1 VPARVFDEQAIRD
14 IVASL
19 EHPAIVVR
27 GEHIVA
33 VNDVWLKQYGY
44 ARKDVENAS
53 IGEMVTSPDKDRIR
67 ERARLADTDIN
78 FEKPLRTLAKTGSGG
93 TVPVRVYTS
102 RFRAAEGSDYRLS
115 LVLGEPAVGVE
126 PVFAL
131 LALSSDIIGAE
142 SQADVR
148 SRTASAFE
156 RAGLHARFWSE
167 GSTEARIDADT
178 ARRAISQH
186 VALFVGSE
194 TAAES
199 VYIPIG
205 VAEMLH
211 VEGPEITGQ
220 HAFVFGLIG
229 KLVSTALLDVQ
240 ASQAAQRKLSDTQ
253 LLLQLARTTSETLDL
268 GEVMSVTADSLVQL
282 LDVASCFILLYDEQT
297 QSLRGGASS
306 RIRRDVVKDI
316 VIAIDDA
323 TSIAATVA
331 RERKVICIPDTGKD
345 TRAQQAPLVRRFG
358 ETALAAIPILSRGRL
373 EGVVIVD
380 ETRGP
385 RTYTKE
391 WIELASAMVAQ
402 VGLSIANARLYESLR
417 KSYDE
422 VAQTRAEM
430 VKRER
435 LAGLGELAAIVAHEV
450 RNPLGVI
457 YNATN
462 SLKRLTNDSADAMTL
477 LDIVREECERLN
489 HIVGDLLDFASP
501 RKLTL
506 QPEEIGRVL
515 GEVVEAI
522 PEAPPAKTEKNEKN
536 EKLRFEVTIDDD
548 LPPVLVDRRLI
559 RQAFLNVA
567 LNGVQAMPRG
577 GTLRMRAFLKG
588 ADDVI
593 IEITDEGPGIAEHD
607 LPRIFEP
614 FFTTKA
620 TGAGL
625 GLAVV
630 KRIVEDHGGQI
641 WVHSL
646 PTGTT
651 FCFRLPVARTT

>member
-1 VPARVFDEQAIRD
+1 VPARAFDEQAIRD
-14 IVASL
+14 IVATL

-27 GEHIVA
+27 GEHILTI
-33 VNDVWLKQYGY
+33 NDAWLKQYGY
-44 ARKDVENAS
+44 ARQDVEGVS
-53 IGEMVTSPDKDRIR
+53 IGELVTSPDKERIR
-67 ERARLADTDIN
+67 ERALLPDDRVSFD
-78 FEKPLRTLAKTGSGG
+78 KPLRTLAKTGSGG

-102 RFRAAEGSDYRLS
+102 RFRATEGSDYRVS

-142 SQADVR
+142 SRDDVCT
-148 SRTASAFE
+148 RTSSAFE
-156 RAGLHARFWSE
+156 RAGLRAKFWRQ
-167 GSTEARIDADT
+167 GSSDARIDGAT

-186 VALFVGSE
+186 VALFVGSQ

-205 VAEMLH
+205 TDEILH

-229 KLVSTALLDVQ
+229 KLVTTALLDVQ

-297 QSLRGGASS
+297 QTLRGGASS

-323 TSIAATVA
+323 TSIAAEAA
-331 RERKVICIPDTGKD
+331 RTRRAIVISDATKD
-345 TRAQQAPLVRRFG
+345 ARALKAPLVRRFG
-358 ETALAAIPILSRGRL
+358 ETALAALPILSRGRL
-373 EGVVIVD
+373 EGVVVAD
-380 ETRGP
+380 ETTGP
-385 RTYTKE
+385 RTYSDE

-422 VAQTRAEM
+422 VAHTRAEM

-462 SLKRLTNDSADAMTL
+462 SLKRLTNDSADAATL

-506 QPEEIGRVL
+506 QPEEIGRIL

-522 PEAPPAKTEKNEKN
+522 PEAPQKNEQM
-536 EKLRFEVTIDDD
+536 RFEVTIDDE

-577 GTLRMRAFLKG
+577 GTLHMRACRDREQVL
-588 ADDVI
+588 
-593 IEITDEGPGIAEHD
+593 IEISDEGVGIPEHD

-630 KRIVEDHGGQI
+630 KRIVEDHGGQV
-641 WVHSL
+641 WVSAG
-646 PTGTT
+646 PPKTTTGTT

>member
-1 VPARVFDEQAIRD
+1 MPARVFDEQQVRE
-14 IVASL
+14 IVAAF

-27 GEHIVA
+27 GERILA
-33 VNDVWLKQYGY
+33 VNDAWLKQYGY
-44 ARKDVENAS
+44 TRERAEGAPITD
-53 IGEMVTSPDKDRIR
+53 MVTSPDRERIR
-67 ERARLADTDIN
+67 ERALLPDDRVS
-78 FEKPLRTLAKTGSGG
+78 FEKPLRTLAKTGTGA

-102 RFRAAEGSDYRLS
+102 RFRATEGTDYRVA
-115 LVLGEPAVGVE
+115 LVLSEPAAGVE

-142 SQADVR
+142 SQDDVR
-148 SRTASAFE
+148 ERTASAFE
-156 RAGLHARFWSE
+156 RAGLHARFWRE
-167 GSTEARIDADT
+167 GSGEARIDEPT

-186 VALFVGSE
+186 VALFVGPA

-205 VAEMLH
+205 SDEILH

-240 ASQAAQRKLSDTQ
+240 ASQAAQRKLKDTQ

-268 GEVMSVTADSLVQL
+268 DEVMSVTADSFVQL
-282 LDVASCFILLYDEQT
+282 LDVASCFILLYDDQT
-297 QSLRGGASS
+297 RTLRASASS
-306 RIRRDVVKDI
+306 LARRESGKDI

-323 TSIAATVA
+323 SSISAEAARTQ
-331 RERKVICIPDTGKD
+331 RVIVIPDTTKD
-345 TRAQQAPLVRRFG
+345 DRAQRAPFVRRFK
-358 ETALAAIPILSRGRL
+358 ETAVAAIPIISRGRL
-373 EGVVIVD
+373 EGVVVVD
-380 ETRGP
+380 ETDGP
-385 RTYTKE
+385 RTYSQE
-391 WIELASAMVAQ
+391 WIELTSAMVAQ

-422 VAQTRAEM
+422 VAHTRAEM

-462 SLKRLTNDSADAMTL
+462 SLKRLTNDSADAVTL

-522 PEAPPAKTEKNEKN
+522 PEQDKM
-536 EKLRFEVTIDDD
+536 RFEVTIDDA
-548 LPPVLVDRRLI
+548 LPAVLVDRRLI

-577 GTLRMRAFLKG
+577 GTLHMRAFQK
-588 ADDVI
+588 DQDVL
-593 IEITDEGPGIAEHD
+593 IEITDEGPGIPEHD

-630 KRIVEDHGGQI
+630 KRIVEDHGGQV
-641 WVHSL
+641 WARPSAG
-646 PTGTT
+646 GTT

>member
-1 VPARVFDEQAIRD
+1 VPARVFDEEAIRD

-27 GEHIVA
+27 GERILT
-33 VNDVWLKQYGY
+33 VNEPWLKQYGY
-44 ARKDVENAS
+44 RREDVEGS
-53 IGEMVTSPDKDRIR
+53 TIGEMVTSPDKERLR
-67 ERARLADTDIN
+67 ERALLPDDQVS
-78 FEKPLRTLAKTGSGG
+78 FEKPLRTLAKTGSGE

-102 RFRAAEGSDYRLS
+102 RFRAQEGSDYRLAI
-115 LVLGEPAVGVE
+115 VLGEPAVGVE

-131 LALSSDIIGAE
+131 LALSSDIIGAA

-148 SRTASAFE
+148 ERTASAFE
-156 RAGLHARFWSE
+156 HAGLHARFWRES
-167 GSTEARIDADT
+167 SKDAHIDVAT
-178 ARRAISQH
+178 ARRALTQH

-205 VAEMLH
+205 GDEILH

-253 LLLQLARTTSETLDL
+253 LLLKLARTTSETLDL

-282 LDVASCFILLYDEQT
+282 LDVASCFILLYDEQAHA
-297 QSLRGGASS
+297 LRGGASS

-316 VIAIDDA
+316 SIAIDDA
-323 TSIAATVA
+323 TSIAAEAA
-331 RERKVICIPDTGKD
+331 RERRVIVITDAEMD
-345 TRAQQAPLVRRFG
+345 ARARKAPLVRQFG

-373 EGVVIVD
+373 EGVVILD
-380 ETRGP
+380 ETHGP
-385 RTYTKE
+385 RTYSRE

-422 VAQTRAEM
+422 VAHTRAEM

-462 SLKRLTNDSADAMTL
+462 SLKRLTNDSADAATL

-489 HIVGDLLDFASP
+489 QIVGDLLDFASP

-522 PEAPPAKTEKNEKN
+522 PESPQKSAQT
-536 EKLRFEVTIDDD
+536 RFEVTIDDD
-548 LPPVLVDRRLI
+548 LPALLVDRRLI

-577 GTLRMRAFLKG
+577 GTLHLRAFRKD
-588 ADDVI
+588 ADVL

-630 KRIVEDHGGQI
+630 KRIVEDHGGQV
-641 WVHSL
+641 WVHTK

>member
-1 VPARVFDEQAIRD
+1 VPARVFDEPEIRD
-14 IVASL
+14 IVATL
-19 EHPAIVVR
+19 EHPAIIVR
-27 GEHIVA
+27 GEHILA

-44 ARKDVENAS
+44 ARADVEGAS
-53 IGEMVTSPDKDRIR
+53 ISEMVTSPDKERIR
-67 ERARLADTDIN
+67 ERALLPDDRVN
-78 FEKPLRTLAKTGSGG
+78 FTRPLRTLMRTGTGA

-102 RFRAAEGSDYRLS
+102 RFHAAEGSDYRLS
-115 LVLGEPAVGVE
+115 IVLGEPAVGVE

-142 SQADVR
+142 SQDDVR
-148 SRTASAFE
+148 VRTASAFE
-156 RAGLHARFWSE
+156 RAGLRARFWRE
-167 GSTEARIDADT
+167 GAPADRIDEAT
-178 ARRAISQH
+178 ARRAIAQH
-186 VALFVGSE
+186 VALFVGSA

-199 VYIPIG
+199 VYIPIDTH
-205 VAEMLH
+205 EILH

-229 KLVSTALLDVQ
+229 KLVTTALLDVQ
-240 ASQAAQRKLSDTQ
+240 ASAAAQRKLSDTQ

-268 GEVMSVTADSLVQL
+268 DEVMSVTADSLVQL
-282 LDVASCFILLYDEQT
+282 LDVASCFILLYDDQT
-297 QSLRGGASS
+297 QTLRASASS
-306 RIRRDVVKDI
+306 RARRDAVKDI
-316 VIAIDDA
+316 IIPIDDA
-323 TSIAATVA
+323 ASISAEAA
-331 RERKVICIPDTGKD
+331 RERKVIVIPDTAKD
-345 TRAQQAPLVRRFG
+345 DRAQRAPFVRRFA
-358 ETALAAIPILSRGRL
+358 ETAVAAIPIISRGERL
-373 EGVVIVD
+373 EGVVVVD
-380 ETRGP
+380 ETDGP
-385 RTYTKE
+385 RTYTDD

-402 VGLSIANARLYESLR
+402 VGMSIANARLYESLR
-417 KSYDE
+417 KSYEE

-462 SLKRLTNDSADAMTL
+462 SLKRLTNDSADAATL

-506 QPEEIGRVL
+506 QAEEIGRIL

-522 PEAPPAKTEKNEKN
+522 PESPHKNEQT
-536 EKLRFEVTIDDD
+536 RFELTIDDA

-577 GTLRMRAFLKG
+577 GTLHMRAFLEG
-588 ADDVI
+588 DNDVV
-593 IEITDEGPGIAEHD
+593 IEIRDEGPGILDSD

-630 KRIVEDHGGQI
+630 KRIVEDHGGHV
-641 WVHSL
+641 WVWSTT
-646 PTGTT
+646 TGTT

>member
-1 VPARVFDEQAIRD
+1 
-14 IVASL
+14 
-19 EHPAIVVR
+19 
-27 GEHIVA
+27 
-33 VNDVWLKQYGY
+33 
-44 ARKDVENAS
+44 
-53 IGEMVTSPDKDRIR
+53 
-67 ERARLADTDIN
+67 
-78 FEKPLRTLAKTGSGG
+78 
-93 TVPVRVYTS
+93 
-102 RFRAAEGSDYRLS
+102 
-115 LVLGEPAVGVE
+115 
-126 PVFAL
+126 
-131 LALSSDIIGAE
+131 
-142 SQADVR
+142 QADVR
-148 SRTASAFE
+148 DRTASAFE
-156 RAGLHARFWSE
+156 RAGMHARFWRE
-167 GSTEARIDADT
+167 GSGVQRIDLAT

-205 VAEMLH
+205 QSELLH

-220 HAFVFGLIG
+220 HAFVFGLMG

-240 ASQAAQRKLSDTQ
+240 ASQAAERKLSDTQ

-268 GEVMSVTADSLVQL
+268 DEVMSVTADSFVQL
-282 LDVASCFILLYDEQT
+282 LDVASCFILLYDDET
-297 QSLRGGASS
+297 RTLRASASS
-306 RIRRDVVKDI
+306 LARRDAVRDI
-316 VIAIDDA
+316 VISIDDSA
-323 TSIAATVA
+323 SISAEAARTQ
-331 RERKVICIPDTGKD
+331 RVIVIPDTSKD
-345 TRAQQAPLVRRFG
+345 DRAQKAPFVRRFN
-358 ETALAAIPILSRGRL
+358 ETAVAAIPIVSRGRL

-380 ETRGP
+380 ETSGP

-462 SLKRLTNDSADAMTL
+462 SLKRLTNDSADAATL

-515 GEVVEAI
+515 GEVVEAM
-522 PEAPPAKTEKNEKN
+522 PEHDKM
-536 EKLRFEVTIDDD
+536 RYEVTIDDA
-548 LPPVLVDRRLI
+548 LPAVLVDRRLI

-577 GTLRMRAFLKG
+577 GTLHMRAVLDG
-588 ADDVI
+588 TEHVLV
-593 IEITDEGPGIAEHD
+593 EITDEGPGISEHD

-630 KRIVEDHGGQI
+630 KRIVEDHGGQ
-641 WVHSL
+641 VSAQSRAS
-646 PTGTT
+646 GTT

>member
-1 VPARVFDEQAIRD
+1 MPSRVFDEQAIRD
-14 IVASL
+14 IVATL

-27 GEHIVA
+27 GASILTT
-33 VNDVWLKQYGY
+33 NDAWLTQYGY
-44 ARKDVENAS
+44 ARQDVEGANVDDF
-53 IGEMVTSPDKDRIR
+53 VTSPDKDRIR
-67 ERARLADTDIN
+67 GRALLPDDRVSFD
-78 FEKPLRTLAKTGSGG
+78 KPLRTLAKTGAGAL
-93 TVPVRVYTS
+93 VPVRVYTS
-102 RFRAAEGSDYRLS
+102 RFRAAEGSDYRVAI
-115 LVLGEPAVGVE
+115 VLAEPTAGVE

-131 LALSSDIIGAE
+131 LSLSSDIIGAE
-142 SQADVR
+142 SRDDVCA
-148 SRTASAFE
+148 RTSSAFE
-156 RAGLHARFWSE
+156 RAGLHARFWRE
-167 GSTEARIDADT
+167 GSGKEARIDEPT
-178 ARRAISQH
+178 ARRAILQH

-194 TAAES
+194 AAAES

-205 VAEMLH
+205 SDEILH

-268 GEVMSVTADSLVQL
+268 DEVMSATADSFVQL
-282 LDVASCFILLYDEQT
+282 LDVASCFILLYDDQT
-297 QSLRGGASS
+297 QTLRASASS
-306 RIRRDVVKDI
+306 RARRDSIKDI

-323 TSIAATVA
+323 GSISAQAA
-331 RERKVICIPDTGKD
+331 RERRVIVIADTAKD
-345 TRAQQAPLVRRFG
+345 DRAQRAPFVQRFH
-358 ETALAAIPILSRGRL
+358 ETAVAAIPILSRGRL
-373 EGVVIVD
+373 EGVVVVD
-380 ETRGP
+380 ETSGP
-385 RTYTKE
+385 RTFARE
-391 WIELASAMVAQ
+391 WVELASAMVSQ
-402 VGLSIANARLYESLR
+402 VGLSITNARLYESLR
-417 KSYDE
+417 KSYEE
-422 VAQTRAEM
+422 VARTRAEM

-462 SLKRLTNDSADAMTL
+462 SLKRLTNDSEDARTL

-506 QPEEIGRVL
+506 QPEDLGRIL

-522 PEAPPAKTEKNEKN
+522 PESPEKSAQ
-536 EKLRFEVTIDDD
+536 LRFEVTIDDE
-548 LPPVLVDRRLI
+548 LPAVLVDRRLI
-559 RQAFLNVA
+559 RQAFLNVV
-567 LNGVQAMPRG
+567 LNATQAMPRG
-577 GTLRMRAFLKG
+577 GTLRMRAFRK
-588 ADDVI
+588 DSDVL
-593 IEITDEGPGIAEHD
+593 IEIRDEGPGIPDHD

-630 KRIVEDHGGQI
+630 KRIVEDHDGQV
-641 WVHSL
+641 WALSE
-646 PTGTT
+646 PSGTT